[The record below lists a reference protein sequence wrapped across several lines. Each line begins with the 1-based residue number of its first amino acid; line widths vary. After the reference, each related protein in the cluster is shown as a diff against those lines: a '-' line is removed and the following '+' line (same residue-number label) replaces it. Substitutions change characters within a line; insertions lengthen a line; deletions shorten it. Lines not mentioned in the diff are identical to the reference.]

1 MASWALIAFICGL
14 WWTLATLWRLTRPM
28 LRPPL
33 WLALLR
39 DVVPAPLLGLLLV
52 RLLGIS

>member
-1 MASWALIAFICGL
+1 MTSWALIAFICGL
-14 WWTLATLWRLTRPM
+14 WWTLATVWRLMQPR

-39 DVVPAPLLGLLLV
+39 DLIPAPLLGLLLV

>member
-1 MASWALIAFICGL
+1 MTTWALIAFICGL

-52 RLLGIS
+52 RLVGIS